1 MCIHLLDSRNCY
13 RISQSRASSSSANKS
28 KQKFGQTSINSEE
41 LSKQDTK
48 RKGFSVEQSCLRF
61 APQDAVISNSRFENV
76 KNSKGKSQ
84 LFRALSCINKEI
96 NMKIDHKNQFKSP
109 LNELNLDNFINK
121 PSMSTSRL
129 NSKLID
135 INDNVIQNISAFPR
149 SSNKEQ
155 GGKSKGKQKGS
166 KYVNKAKPIN
176 NSNNNGI
183 LSSSNNNSNGN
194 GIHTIGTS
202 PLINDNDNDDVIII
216 NKTKMNNNNDGNTL
230 YNCNNNDNDNS
241 TYTSNFITFLNTDN
255 NNLNDNFID
264 LPQELNNTKHPS
276 PIESEYYLNDKNTI
290 QYEILKLFNDN
301 TCMNYTF
308 NSTKDDTNMNNNY
321 KLCLLKDIDIK
332 KILSLYDQRYCE
344 LNKLKKENDRKKEEL
359 KVNYNRIDSINN
371 RIIQLNNQLH
381 DNDNETT
388 SDNVVIS
395 NNNNDHNIN
404 REFKSIF
411 RETLMTN
418 NALKEENEQ
427 LQRKHSEML
436 FQKESLKQKYIEDL
450 LQYENLIKTLLTN
463 TNPTNNI

>member
-1 MCIHLLDSRNCY
+1 LLDSRNCY

-28 KQKFGQTSINSEE
+28 KQKFGQTSINSDE

-129 NSKLID
+129 NNKLID

-149 SSNKEQ
+149 SSNTNTNKEQ
-155 GGKSKGKQKGS
+155 SGKSSRKQKGS
-166 KYVNKAKPIN
+166 KYVNKVKPTNNNNNNN
-176 NSNNNGI
+176 NS
-183 LSSSNNNSNGN
+183 NSNGN
-194 GIHTIGTS
+194 GIHTIVTS
-202 PLINDNDNDDVIII
+202 PLINDNDDNDVIII
-216 NKTKMNNNNDGNTL
+216 NKTKTNNNNEGNTL
-230 YNCNNNDNDNS
+230 YNCNNNNNDNNDNS

-264 LPQELNNTKHPS
+264 LPQELNNTTQLS
-276 PIESEYYLNDKNTI
+276 PIESEYYLNDKNNI

-308 NSTKDDTNMNNNY
+308 SSTKDDTNMNNNY

-395 NNNNDHNIN
+395 NNNDHNNIN

-436 FQKESLKQKYIEDL
+436 FQKETLKQKYKEDL

>member
-1 MCIHLLDSRNCY
+1 MLDSRNCY

-155 GGKSKGKQKGS
+155 SGKSKGKQKGS
-166 KYVNKAKPIN
+166 KYVNKAKPT

-183 LSSSNNNSNGN
+183 LSNNNSNGN

-202 PLINDNDNDDVIII
+202 PLINDNDNDVIII
-216 NKTKMNNNNDGNTL
+216 NKTKTNNNNNDGNTL
-230 YNCNNNDNDNS
+230 YNCNNNNNNDNDNS

-276 PIESEYYLNDKNTI
+276 QIESEYYLNDKNTI

-308 NSTKDDTNMNNNY
+308 SSTKDDTNMNNNY

-371 RIIQLNNQLH
+371 RIIQLNNQLN

-388 SDNVVIS
+388 SDNAVIS
-395 NNNNDHNIN
+395 NNNDHNIN

-436 FQKESLKQKYIEDL
+436 FQKETLKQKYIEDL

>member
-1 MCIHLLDSRNCY
+1 M
-13 RISQSRASSSSANKS
+13 
-28 KQKFGQTSINSEE
+28 QTSINSED

-48 RKGFSVEQSCLRF
+48 RKGFSVEHSLRF

-96 NMKIDHKNQFKSP
+96 NVKIDHKNQFKSP

-129 NSKLID
+129 NSKFIE
-135 INDNVIQNISAFPR
+135 INDNVIQDIATFQRN
-149 SSNKEQ
+149 SNKEQ
-155 GGKSKGKQKGS
+155 SVKRKDKQKGS
-166 KYVNKAKPIN
+166 KYVNKSK
-176 NSNNNGI
+176 NNNNIGI
-183 LSSSNNNSNGN
+183 LPSSNDCNNNDV
-194 GIHTIGTS
+194 HTLRTS
-202 PLINDNDNDDVIII
+202 PLINDDDNNDDVIII
-216 NKTKMNNNNDGNTL
+216 NKMKTNHNNDDNTLVSNNNN
-230 YNCNNNDNDNS
+230 NS

-255 NNLNDNFID
+255 NNLNDNFVD
-264 LPQELNNTKHPS
+264 LSQELNKSKHLS
-276 PIESEYYLNDKNTI
+276 PIESEYYLNDKNSS

-308 NSTKDDTNMNNNY
+308 NTKDSNVNNNY

-332 KILSLYDQRYCE
+332 KILSLYDHRYCE
-344 LNKLKKENDRKKEEL
+344 LNKIKKENERKKDEL

-371 RIIQLNNQLH
+371 RIVQLNNQLH
-381 DNDNETT
+381 DNDNEPTG
-388 SDNVVIS
+388 DNGVD
-395 NNNNDHNIN
+395 NNEHIG

-427 LQRKHSEML
+427 LQRKYNEML
-436 FQKESLKQKYIEDL
+436 FQKETLKQKYTEDL
-450 LQYENLIKTLLTN
+450 LQYESLIKTLLTDN
-463 TNPTNNI
+463 TNKTVNNNT